1 MPGLDAAA
9 LLRRPLPT
17 VRQGHAA
24 RDAVLYA
31 LGVGACVGADDL
43 DWDHLPYVHGEPPR
57 VVPTFCTVLGD
68 PGFWMSAPDTGLD
81 WRLLVHGEE
90 SVRWLAPIPAE
101 GEVIAQ
107 HRVCRVEDRGAQR
120 GSAFVVERLLRD
132 AAGGQTL
139 AVMRTTVVARGNG
152 GWTPAG
158 MPLMAL
164 GEPAEPAPPPL
175 PQRAPD
181 RVLLV
186 PTDRRA
192 PLLHRL
198 NADPNPLHVDP
209 VAARAAGFERP
220 IMHGMCTFGTLA
232 LHLVQAWCGG
242 EPVRLEALRARFTA
256 PLYPGQRLRCEFWQQ
271 PEGLR
276 FRVGVDGAGTVVLQD
291 GWARLREPDTSAAG
305 RAGPA
310 DPPA

>member
-9 LLRRPLPT
+9 LLRRSLPT
-17 VRQGHAA
+17 VRQRYAE
-24 RDAVLYA
+24 RDAALYA
-31 LGVGACVGADDL
+31 LGVGACLDADEL
-43 DWDHLPYVHGEPPR
+43 QWAHLPYVHGEPLR

-101 GEVIAQ
+101 GEVVAR
-107 HRVCRVEDRGAQR
+107 HRVCRVEDRGVKR
-120 GSAFVVERLLRD
+120 GSAFVVERELLD
-132 AAGGQTL
+132 ASDGRVL
-139 AVMRTTVVARGNG
+139 AVMRSTVVARGNG
-152 GWTPAG
+152 GWTPDGSPA
-158 MPLMAL
+158 LAL
-164 GEPAEPAPPPL
+164 GEPAEPATPPL

-181 RVLLV
+181 RVLVV

-232 LHLVQAWCGG
+232 LHLVQAWCDGD
-242 EPVRLEALRARFTA
+242 PARLQALRARFTA

-271 PEGLR
+271 SEGLR
-276 FRVGVDGAGTVVLQD
+276 FRVGVDGSSVIVLQD
-291 GWARLREPDTSAAG
+291 GWAQLREPEALSAS
-305 RAGPA
+305 PA
-310 DPPA
+310 LRLEPSS